1 MNVLKEILERD
12 LDRINKAEKRDG
24 KPHFN
29 SQFLKNHIWLCI
41 SMVLSYILLA
51 ALLIYSPYFG
61 VISLVLFTV
70 MFLVMAGILLFDIK
84 PIYKFEDIGV
94 LDLRVCYNGEWY
106 TFEKLS
112 DDAINEIYQHP
123 AISQQIKEDI
133 REIIS
138 KKQEIHFYDVY
149 LMAFDPVQQ
158 SISASLLS
166 SQA

>member
-12 LDRINKAEKRDG
+12 LDRINKTEKRDG

-41 SMVLSYILLA
+41 SMVLSYVLLA

-112 DDAINEIYQHP
+112 DEAINEIHQHP

-158 SISASLLS
+158 SIAASQLS
-166 SQA
+166 PQA

>member
-12 LDRINKAEKRDG
+12 LDQINTAEKRDG

-112 DDAINEIYQHP
+112 DEAINEIHQHP
-123 AISQQIKEDI
+123 AISKQIKEDI
-133 REIIS
+133 REIIN

-158 SISASLLS
+158 SISASQLS
-166 SQA
+166 PQT

>member
-61 VISLVLFTV
+61 IISLVLFTV
-70 MFLVMAGILLFDIK
+70 MFLVMAGVLLFDIK

-112 DDAINEIYQHP
+112 DEAVNEIQQHP
-123 AISQQIKEDI
+123 AISPQIKEDI
-133 REIIS
+133 RDIIS

-149 LMAFDPVQQ
+149 LIAFDPVQQ
-158 SISASLLS
+158 SISASQLS
-166 SQA
+166 PQA

>member
-1 MNVLKEILERD
+1 M
-12 LDRINKAEKRDG
+12 KAEKKRRG
-24 KPHFN
+24 NPHLN

-41 SMVLSYILLA
+41 SMVLSYVLLA

-106 TFEKLS
+106 TFEKTL
-112 DDAINEIYQHP
+112 
-123 AISQQIKEDI
+123 
-133 REIIS
+133 
-138 KKQEIHFYDVY
+138 
-149 LMAFDPVQQ
+149 
-158 SISASLLS
+158 
-166 SQA
+166 

>member
-29 SQFLKNHIWLCI
+29 SQFLKKHIWLCI
-41 SMVLSYILLA
+41 SMVLSYVLLA

-61 VISLVLFTV
+61 VISLVLFTM
-70 MFLVMAGILLFDIK
+70 MFLAMAGILLFDIK

-112 DDAINEIYQHP
+112 DEAINEIHQHP

-158 SISASLLS
+158 SISASQLS
-166 SQA
+166 HQA

>member
-41 SMVLSYILLA
+41 SMVLSYVLLA

-112 DDAINEIYQHP
+112 DEAINEIHQHP

-149 LMAFDPVQQ
+149 LMVFDPVQQ
-158 SISASLLS
+158 SIAASQLS
-166 SQA
+166 PQA

>member
-24 KPHFN
+24 KPHLN
-29 SQFLKNHIWLCI
+29 SQFLKNHVWLCV
-41 SMVLSYILLA
+41 SMLLSYLLLA

-61 VISLVLFTV
+61 IISLILFTL
-70 MFLVMAGILLFDIK
+70 MFVVMAGVLLFDIK
-84 PIYKFEDIGV
+84 PTYKFEDIGV

-112 DDAINEIYQHP
+112 DEALDDIRKHP
-123 AISQQIKEDI
+123 AISAQIKKNID
-133 REIIS
+133 EIIS

-149 LMAFDPVQQ
+149 LMAFDPEQQ
-158 SISASLLS
+158 LILS
-166 SQA
+166 SQFSPQA

>member
-158 SISASLLS
+158 SISASRLS

>member
-12 LDRINKAEKRDG
+12 LGRINKAEKRDG

>member
-12 LDRINKAEKRDG
+12 LARINHTEKRDG

-29 SQFLKNHIWLCI
+29 SQFLKNHLWLCI
-41 SMVLSYILLA
+41 SMVLSYVLLA

-61 VISLVLFTV
+61 VISLTIFTV
-70 MFLVMAGILLFDIK
+70 MFFGMAGVLLFDIK
-84 PIYKFEDIGV
+84 PIYKFDDIGV

-112 DDAINEIYQHP
+112 DEAINEIRQHP
-123 AISQQIKEDI
+123 AIAQQIKDDI
-133 REIIS
+133 DDIIR

-149 LMAFDPVQQ
+149 LMAFDPTTK
-158 SISASLLS
+158 SISAAQYSP
-166 SQA
+166 QV